1 MQLIKRRKIKPKY
14 NRFSIFQQ
22 QTKHGKPG
30 IDGKPGSE
38 GKPGTSGEPGT
49 AGISVIDAYQVDE
62 TSFKLKFSNGKFS
75 QKLKIPEAKP
85 LPGADG
91 EPGKNGNPGAAGTNA
106 PTITDIQAF
115 SRRVIF
121 KFSDGSEI
129 AVPLRFPSGSPD
141 NPALGF
147 GAEQP
152 TVRDIIGVGA
162 ITVED
167 RHGIFFISV
176 ENDDTIGLPY
186 YFVKSDLVV
195 TIPKFR
201 QHLTVGDLT
210 IEGEMIVEGELQ
222 VI

>member
-14 NRFSIFQQ
+14 NKLSIFQQ
-22 QTKHGKPG
+22 KVIHGKDGNDGKPG
-30 IDGKPGSE
+30 IEGQPGIE
-38 GKPGTSGEPGT
+38 GEPGT
-49 AGISVIDAYQVDE
+49 IGISVVDAVQIDE
-62 TSFKLKFSNGKFS
+62 TSFKLEFSNGKFS
-75 QKLKIPEAKP
+75 QKLQIPEAKP
-85 LPGADG
+85 LPGNDGKDGEDGTQG
-91 EPGKNGNPGAAGTNA
+91 EPGQAA
-106 PTITDIQAF
+106 PTIVDIQAF

-152 TVRDIIGVGA
+152 TVRDIIGVGP
-162 ITVED
+162 VNVDD

-176 ENDDTIGLPY
+176 DNPDTIGLPY

>member
-22 QTKHGKPG
+22 QVKHGKDGQDGKPG
-30 IDGKPGSE
+30 IVGADGSPGIT
-38 GKPGTSGEPGT
+38 GDI
-49 AGISVIDAYQVDE
+49 GISVIDAFQVDE
-62 TSFKLKFSNGKFS
+62 KSFKLKFSNGTFS
-75 QKLKIPEAKP
+75 QKLQIPEPKP
-85 LPGADG
+85 LPGVPGKLGDKG
-91 EPGKNGNPGAAGTNA
+91 EPGKSGKDA
-106 PTITDIQAF
+106 PTIIDIQAF

-121 KFSDGSEI
+121 KFSDGSEKS
-129 AVPLRFPSGSPD
+129 VPLRFPSGSPD

-152 TVRDIIGVGA
+152 TVRDIVGVGA
-162 ITVED
+162 INVED

-186 YFVKSDLVV
+186 YFVESDLVV

-210 IEGEMIVEGELQ
+210 IEGEMIIEGELQ

>member
-1 MQLIKRRKIKPKY
+1 MQLIKRQKIKPKY

-22 QTKHGKPG
+22 KVKHGKDGHDGKPGVEGKPG
-30 IDGKPGSE
+30 II
-38 GKPGTSGEPGT
+38 GEPGAT
-49 AGISVIDAYQVDE
+49 GLSVVDAFQVDE
-62 TSFKLKFSNGKFS
+62 KSFKLKFSNGTFS
-75 QKLKIPEAKP
+75 QKLQIPEAKP

-91 EPGKNGNPGAAGTNA
+91 KPGDKGDPGKSGTNA

-121 KFSDGSEI
+121 KFSDGSEKS
-129 AVPLRFPSGSPD
+129 VPLRFPSGSPD

-147 GAEQP
+147 GASEP
-152 TVRDIIGVGA
+152 TVRDIVGVGA
-162 ITVED
+162 INVDD

-201 QHLTVGDLT
+201 QHLSVGDLT